1 MTTELALPIHLPE
14 NYTEML
20 YWKLS
25 HHRKLLV
32 VLNVVGLALM
42 GLALPLFFA
51 WLRLWHPEIAFAG
64 FLEIDIWQTGALFI
78 AIVLTIVLHE
88 LFHGLALRM
97 YGARPKYGV
106 IWQEMM
112 FYATA
117 DGHAFRRN
125 AFIVIALAPL
135 VGLSLVGMA
144 LVILPLPGWL
154 AWIIVICAAL
164 NVGSAIGDLWLVR
177 VTLGYPPAAY
187 IVDEKDGVRVFMP
200 VVEM

>member
-1 MTTELALPIHLPE
+1 MTTNLASPICLPT
-14 NYTEML
+14 NYAEVL

-32 VLNVVGLALM
+32 VLNVVGLILM
-42 GLALPLFFA
+42 GLSLPLFFA
-51 WLRLWHPEIAFAG
+51 WMRLWHPEIAFIG
-64 FLEIDIWQTGALFI
+64 FLEMGILQMGALFI

-88 LFHGLALRM
+88 LFHGLALRA

-106 IWQEMM
+106 IWKEMM

-117 DGHAFRRN
+117 AGYAFRRN
-125 AFIVIALAPL
+125 AYIVIALAPL
-135 VGLSLVGMA
+135 VGLSLVGMGL
-144 LVILPLPGWL
+144 LVISLPGWL
-154 AWIIVICAAL
+154 AGIIVICAAL

-177 VTLGYPPAAY
+177 VTLGYPPSAY

-200 VVEM
+200 VVES